1 MWLVSYVTYVDKI
14 SQVSST
20 RQSISLFLDVP
31 TLKFRII
38 INHFA
43 AQPTRYNSPD
53 CPYNKNL
60 VAFTLPTIS
69 KNKGNQTK
77 KFVQW
82 IEYFILR
89 NYRVGNIH
97 DFRDQRILRTCRS
110 CTIKLCQYKVAK
122 VILSG
127 KKAFKVAEVI
137 LFQELVDVE
146 WWKMKILIIQKYIK
160 FFILNSKPTNS
171 NCNCLLTKI
180 CCANF

>member
-1 MWLVSYVTYVDKI
+1 MCRPWNLG
-14 SQVSST
+14 
-20 RQSISLFLDVP
+20 LL
-31 TLKFRII
+31 LII
-38 INHFA
+38 LPPD
-43 AQPTRYNSPD
+43 QPD
-53 CPYNKNL
+53 II
-60 VAFTLPTIS
+60 LPTARTT
-69 KNKGNQTK
+69 KNKLPSPYPLSQKIKAIRQK

-82 IEYFILR
+82 IECFILR

-110 CTIKLCQYKVAK
+110 CTIKLCEYKVAK

-127 KKAFKVAEVI
+127 KKVFKVAEVI
-137 LFQELVDVE
+137 LFQDLVDVE